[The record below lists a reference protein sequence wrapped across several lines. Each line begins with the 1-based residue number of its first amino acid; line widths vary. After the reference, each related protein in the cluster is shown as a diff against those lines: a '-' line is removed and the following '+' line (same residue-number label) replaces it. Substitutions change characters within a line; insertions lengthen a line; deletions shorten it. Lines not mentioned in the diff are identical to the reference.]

1 MKHLAYFVFLVI
13 LLVQGDFNSNFML
26 RNPSY
31 DNRATNA
38 VHVILTSN
46 SNSRLACASQC
57 TAWNGCKSVMFNMD
71 THECQLLSVHMDDQ
85 SDAGPHTS
93 VGWLYYEKEFGMYF
107 FDICPHDGTGLF
119 FFRYF
124 FFWVGIW
131 LYQLKQYFRK
141 LWKKS

>member
-1 MKHLAYFVFLVI
+1 MKRITYFVFLVI
-13 LLVQGDFNSNFML
+13 LLVQGEFNSNFML

-38 VHVILTSN
+38 VHVILTIN
-46 SNSRLACASQC
+46 SNSLLACASQC

-107 FDICPHDGTGLF
+107 STFVTMTEQVV

-124 FFWVGIW
+124 FE
-131 LYQLKQYFRK
+131 RE
-141 LWKKS
+141 SEAC

>member
-1 MKHLAYFVFLVI
+1 MKRITYFVFLVI
-13 LLVQGDFNSNFML
+13 LLVQGEFNSNFML

-46 SNSRLACASQC
+46 SNSLLACASQC

-107 FDICPHDGTGLF
+107 STFVTMTEQVVFFSLF
-119 FFRYF
+119 F
-124 FFWVGIW
+124 
-131 LYQLKQYFRK
+131 
-141 LWKKS
+141 

>member
-1 MKHLAYFVFLVI
+1 MKRITYFVFLVI
-13 LLVQGDFNSNFML
+13 LLVQGEFNSNFML

-46 SNSRLACASQC
+46 SNSLLACASQC

-107 FDICPHDGTGLF
+107 STFVTMTEQVV

-124 FFWVGIW
+124 FE
-131 LYQLKQYFRK
+131 RE
-141 LWKKS
+141 SEAC